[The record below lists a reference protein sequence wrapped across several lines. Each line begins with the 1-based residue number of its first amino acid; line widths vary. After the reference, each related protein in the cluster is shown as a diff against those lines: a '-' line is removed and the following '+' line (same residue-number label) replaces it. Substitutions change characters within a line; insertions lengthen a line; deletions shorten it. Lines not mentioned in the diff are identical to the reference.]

1 MIPLLYGL
9 MDRFRGRFF
18 LELLSTLGLGTAAYL
33 LSWMAPLALG
43 IGYWKRK
50 EIGSKAL
57 YQALW
62 SCILTYGSV
71 FTVVAVLIY
80 KFMNAKGF

>member
-1 MIPLLYGL
+1 
-9 MDRFRGRFF
+9 MDRSRDTQHV
-18 LELLSTLGLGTAAYL
+18 LALLSTLGIGTAAYL
-33 LSWMAPLALG
+33 LSWIAPLALG

-57 YQALW
+57 YQALL

-71 FTVVAVLIY
+71 FAVLAVFIY
-80 KFMNAKGF
+80 KFMTAKGF